1 MADIKTKDL
10 KPRTVKTIDKAVA
23 WTERV
28 KDPIVYANEK
38 AKDATDGQVNVID
51 YGEDKIK
58 YVSNRAKDEA
68 IYAGKKAGNYT
79 KEKTINY
86 AKKKYQKHK
95 LIKGKNK
102 DIKGTVQKTQKGIKT
117 ANRTVKNTEKA
128 AKEAAKASKRAL
140 EQGRK
145 LAIKTAK
152 ATAKGVKI
160 AVKATISAIKAI
172 IAGVKSLIGM
182 LAAGGAAAVV
192 AIVII
197 CLVGLLVTS
206 IFGIFFS
213 SEKTSKNGITMKDV
227 VAECNKEFGDKL
239 ETIQKQNPHDE
250 YILEGNMSSWR
261 DVLLIYTVKQSN
273 GTNKQEVITVDN
285 TKKALIKQI
294 FWDMNE
300 ITSEVKTETVKSSS
314 VNTTDVEPDSQKRVL
329 HIYVK
334 SKTADEM
341 KTKYNFS
348 PQQLMQYN
356 ELSSNKYANLWNNA
370 IFGSV
375 DSGEYINWR
384 QTDPKWSSIRVGNSS
399 GTLGSIGCLITSIS
413 ILIEKSGCN
422 TMIKPFNP
430 GTFLEAL
437 NKHNG
442 FDGSGNLQYAAV
454 TKAVP
459 AFKYVGNQNL
469 RGKTKEEKLSLI
481 KQYLDSGYYLTA
493 EVKGATKGSQH
504 WVAVIRVE
512 NNNVIMVDP
521 GSNQTVMW
529 NAYNY
534 EKTTQFNYFK
544 VEG

>member
-1 MADIKTKDL
+1 MQNQNI
-10 KPRTVKTIDKAVA
+10 
-23 WTERV
+23 
-28 KDPIVYANEK
+28 
-38 AKDATDGQVNVID
+38 
-51 YGEDKIK
+51 
-58 YVSNRAKDEA
+58 
-68 IYAGKKAGNYT
+68 
-79 KEKTINY
+79 
-86 AKKKYQKHK
+86 KKKK
-95 LIKGKNK
+95 LIKGKSK
-102 DIKGTVQKTQKGIKT
+102 DIKGTVEKTKKGIKT
-117 ANRTVKNTEKA
+117 TKNTIKNTEKV
-128 AKEAAKASKRAL
+128 AKEAAKSSKRAL

-145 LAIKTAK
+145 LAIKSAK
-152 ATAKGVKI
+152 ATAKGIKI
-160 AVKATISAIKAI
+160 AIKASISAIKAI

-182 LAAGGAAAVV
+182 LAAGGSVAAI

-213 SEKTSKNGITMKDV
+213 SEKTSKNGITMKEV
-227 VAECNKEFGDKL
+227 VSECNQEFGNKL
-239 ETIQKQNPHDE
+239 ETIQNQNPHDE
-250 YILEGNMSSWR
+250 YILEGNMASWK

-273 GTNKQEVITVDN
+273 GINQQEVITVDN

-300 ITSEVKTETVKSSS
+300 ITSEVKTEMVKSSS
-314 VNTTDVEPDSQKRVL
+314 VNTTGIEPDSQKKVL
-329 HIYVK
+329 HIYIK

-341 KTKYNFS
+341 KTKYNFN
-348 PQQLMQYN
+348 PAQLKQYN
-356 ELSSNKYANLWNNA
+356 ELSNKKYASLWNNA

-375 DSGEYINWR
+375 DSGEYVNWR
-384 QTDPKWSSIRVGNSS
+384 QTDPKWASIKVGNSS

-437 NKHNG
+437 NKNNG
-442 FDGSGNLQYAAV
+442 FDGNGNLQYAAV

-469 RGKTKEEKLSLI
+469 RGKSKEEKLSII

-493 EVKGATKGSQH
+493 EVKGATKGRQH
-504 WVAVIRVE
+504 WVAVTKVDE
-512 NNNVIMVDP
+512 NSVIMVDP
-521 GSNQTVMW
+521 GSNQTIMW

-534 EKTTQFNYFK
+534 EKTSQFNYFK
-544 VEG
+544 VE